1 MPRTILFTLFL
12 CLSSISFAETLSL
25 DGAITASAAAVRES
39 APARSSVAVVSITAP
54 TTGLSDYITEEL
66 NGSLV
71 NGGAPVNGG
80 PLIVIE
86 RKDLDLVRSE
96 LRFQTSGDVDE
107 ESAQSVGRLLGAS
120 IIVTGSLD
128 ALYRLRVKAISVETG
143 RILAVSAVDVDR
155 TGKAGYLG
163 GIPGAELPAYGFD
176 DPGCWSAFTD
186 SSGSGDTDALVSVV
200 REKIGGKEYA
210 VVTAEAEIPSQFRY
224 SYAVWAACPDEAT
237 IGKLR
242 ATKGIRFKVSG
253 DGKSYTLRIHTAGV
267 TDDDWFSAVFAT
279 KKGQV
284 IEIAIP
290 YKKLRQTMQKG
301 ARFDRSSI
309 TGLSFLTRKSTSTPI
324 KFFDIR
330 PY

>member
-1 MPRTILFTLFL
+1 MPRTILFALFL
-12 CLSSISFAETLSL
+12 CLPALAAAETLSL
-25 DGAITASAAAVRES
+25 DGAIEAAASAVRES
-39 APARSSVAVVSITAP
+39 VPGRSTVAVVSVTAP
-54 TTGLSDYITEEL
+54 TAGLSDYITEEL

-71 NGGAPVNGG
+71 NGGDLADGG
-80 PLIVIE
+80 SLVVIE
-86 RKDLDLVRSE
+86 RKDLDLVRGE
-96 LRFQTSGDVDE
+96 LRFQTSGDVDD

-120 IIVTGSLD
+120 VIVTGALD
-128 ALYRLRVKAISVETG
+128 ASYRLRVKAISVETG
-143 RILAVSAVDVDR
+143 RILAVSSVDVER
-155 TGKAGYLG
+155 TGKAGFLG

-186 SSGSGDTDALVSVV
+186 SSGSGGTNALVSVGQE
-200 REKIGGKEYA
+200 RIEGKDYT
-210 VVTAEAEIPSQFRY
+210 VVTVEAEIPSPFRY
-224 SYAVWAACPDEAT
+224 SYACWVAIPDEAT

-242 ATKGIRFKVSG
+242 ATKGVRFKVVG
-253 DGKSYTLRIHTAGV
+253 DGKNYTLRVHTAGV
-267 TDDDWFSAVFAT
+267 TDDDWFSCVFAT

-284 IEIAIP
+284 VDVAIP

-301 ARFDRSSI
+301 ARFDRSTI

>member
-128 ALYRLRVKAISVETG
+128 ALYRLRVKAISVEDRAHSCGQRG
-143 RILAVSAVDVDR
+143 RRRS
-155 TGKAGYLG
+155 
-163 GIPGAELPAYGFD
+163 
-176 DPGCWSAFTD
+176 
-186 SSGSGDTDALVSVV
+186 
-200 REKIGGKEYA
+200 
-210 VVTAEAEIPSQFRY
+210 
-224 SYAVWAACPDEAT
+224 
-237 IGKLR
+237 
-242 ATKGIRFKVSG
+242 
-253 DGKSYTLRIHTAGV
+253 DGQG
-267 TDDDWFSAVFAT
+267 
-279 KKGQV
+279 
-284 IEIAIP
+284 
-290 YKKLRQTMQKG
+290 
-301 ARFDRSSI
+301 
-309 TGLSFLTRKSTSTPI
+309 GLSRGNPRRGASGVRL
-324 KFFDIR
+324 
-330 PY
+330 

>member
-1 MPRTILFTLFL
+1 MPRKLLFTLFI
-12 CLSSISFAETLSL
+12 CLSAVLFSETLSL
-25 DGAITASAAAVRES
+25 DGAIAASAAAVRGS
-39 APARSSVAVVSITAP
+39 VPARSCVAVVSVTAP
-54 TTGLSDYITEEL
+54 TAGLSDYITEEL

-71 NGGAPVNGG
+71 NDGSHENGG
-80 PLIVIE
+80 PLVVIE
-86 RKDLDLVRSE
+86 RKDLDLVRGE
-96 LRFQTSGDVDE
+96 LRFQTSGDVED

-120 IIVTGSLD
+120 VIVCGSLD
-128 ALYRLRVKAISVETG
+128 PSYRLRVKAVSVETG
-143 RILAVSAVDVDR
+143 RILAVSAVDVER
-155 TGKAGYLG
+155 TGKAGFLG
-163 GIPGAELPAYGFD
+163 GIPGAELPACGFD
-176 DPGCWSAFTD
+176 DPGSWSAFTD
-186 SSGSGDTDALVSVV
+186 SSGPGDTDALVSVV

-237 IGKLR
+237 IEKLR
-242 ATKGIRFKVSG
+242 STKGIRFKVEG
-253 DGKSYTLRIHTAGV
+253 DGKSYTLRIHTAGI

-284 IEIAIP
+284 VEVAIP

-301 ARFDRSSI
+301 ARFDKSTI
-309 TGLSFLTRKSTSTPI
+309 TGLSFLTRKSTSSPI